1 MLKLMTTSEPPS
13 SAEAIR
19 RAAAP
24 AVVALRDVSMRYAA
38 RDGATME
45 ALRNVGV
52 ALGQGEFVSILGPS
66 GCGKTTLLKIAAGL
80 VRPSTG
86 EVLHGGHP
94 ADGPYEGLGL
104 VFQTPVLLPWLTVM
118 DNVLLPVRVLKRP
131 VRDYRERAF
140 ELLKMTGLAGFDGRY
155 PRELSGGMQQ
165 RVALV
170 RAIIHDPKLLVMDE
184 PFGAL
189 DALTRETMNAEL
201 QALWLATGKSVLF
214 VTHSILEA
222 VFLSDR
228 IVVMSARPGRIV
240 SIVKVDAPRPR
251 TYDMLS
257 TGTLAE
263 LASSLRNVLGKGE

>member
-1 MLKLMTTSEPPS
+1 MLKRMTNPEQQTRTKDTGRVATPE
-13 SAEAIR
+13 
-19 RAAAP
+19 
-24 AVVALRDVSMRYAA
+24 VVALHSVYMRYGA
-38 RDGATME
+38 RDGVRME
-45 ALRNVGV
+45 ALQDIG
-52 ALGQGEFVSILGPS
+52 LSLEQGEFVCILGPS

-80 VRPSTG
+80 MRPSEG
-86 EVLHGGHP
+86 QVLHQGRP
-94 ADGPYEGLGL
+94 SAGPYEGLGL
-104 VFQTPVLLPWLTVM
+104 VFQTPVLLPWLTVL

-131 VRDYRERAF
+131 VRDYRCRAF
-140 ELLKMTGLAGFDGRY
+140 ELLKMTGLAGFESRY

-214 VTHSILEA
+214 VTHSILES

-240 SIVKVDAPRPR
+240 SVVKVDAPRPR

-257 TGTLAE
+257 TGPLAE
-263 LASSLRNVLGKGE
+263 LASSLRSVLGRGE